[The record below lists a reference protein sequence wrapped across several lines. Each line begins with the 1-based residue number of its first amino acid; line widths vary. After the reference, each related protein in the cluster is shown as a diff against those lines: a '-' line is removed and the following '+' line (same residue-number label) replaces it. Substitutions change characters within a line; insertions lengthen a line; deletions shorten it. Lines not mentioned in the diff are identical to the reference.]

1 MVGWMVN
8 GWVGAGCLDQSFLPR
23 TGPAS
28 TSKTGWSCRRPPPS
42 EPPPWQETEESPLSF
57 FHSGAASHTH
67 HDLELQGG
75 ASLQTLQCF
84 HPLRSGRREPAAP
97 TGSAGSSGG

>member
-1 MVGWMVN
+1 MDGWMVN

-57 FHSGAASHTH
+57 FHSQQPPTPTMIWS
-67 HDLELQGG
+67 
-75 ASLQTLQCF
+75 F
-84 HPLRSGRREPAAP
+84 REGPP
-97 TGSAGSSGG
+97 SKRYNVSTR